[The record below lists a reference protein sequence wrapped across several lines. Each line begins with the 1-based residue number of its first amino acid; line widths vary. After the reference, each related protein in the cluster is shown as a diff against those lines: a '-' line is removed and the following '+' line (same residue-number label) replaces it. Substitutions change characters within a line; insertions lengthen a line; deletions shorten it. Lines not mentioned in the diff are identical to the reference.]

1 MDLIFLGT
9 GAAWGLPELNCHCM
23 ICGEMRRSGER
34 RQRTAFLLSG
44 ETNMLV
50 DCGPDIAS
58 QLSRHQI
65 DRLDAVLITHEH
77 GDHYMGL
84 DELFS
89 YKRTRAKGEFEPIG
103 VYMTEETWEVVRDR
117 FRYLVE
123 MGVIGVQGIEPRKA
137 YTLGEYEFIPFKT
150 NHGPFA
156 SGSVGFIIKTR
167 PQNGTG
173 IRLVYTSD
181 FMELPEPHPD
191 LIHPDY
197 LIIQSFW
204 LNEPVENRP
213 YHMSFQRAL
222 EFIELW
228 QPKVETFLVHMGD
241 GEEVPGDPTNKMA
254 KKYRSIDPLRSP
266 RSADPYPVPLNQ
278 EQWQK
283 TVDQIIIDRGLHFKI
298 TVAYDDLRVQ
308 L

>member
-9 GAAWGLPELNCHCM
+9 GAAWGLPELNCDCM
-23 ICGEMRRSGER
+23 VCREMRRKGER
-34 RQRTAFLLSG
+34 RQRTAILLSG
-44 ETNMLV
+44 RTNLLL

-89 YKRTRAKGEFEPIG
+89 YKRTSPKGAFRPIRTY
-103 VYMTEETWEVVRDR
+103 VTKKSWEVVRDR
-117 FRYLVE
+117 FAYLQE
-123 MGVIGVQGIEPRKA
+123 LGVIRVHGIEPGNS
-137 YTLGEYEFIPFKT
+137 YSFEEYRFVPFKT
-150 NHGPFA
+150 NHGPF
-156 SGSVGFIIKTR
+156 SQGSVGYVIKTSGR
-167 PQNGTG
+167 SGKD

-181 FMELPEPHPD
+181 FVDLPESHPD
-191 LIHPDY
+191 LIYPEY

-222 EFIELW
+222 DFIELW
-228 QPKVETFLVHMGD
+228 RPKVETFLVHMGD
-241 GEEVPGDPTNKMA
+241 GEMIPGDRANRMA
-254 KKYRSIDPLRSP
+254 KKYEPADPLRSP
-266 RSADPYPVPLNQ
+266 NDGGPYPVPLNQ
-278 EQWQK
+278 EEWQN
-283 TVDQIIIDRGLHFKI
+283 TVNRIIADRDLPFKI
-298 TVAYDDLRVQ
+298 TVAHDDLRVQ

>member
-9 GAAWGLPELNCHCM
+9 GAAWGLPELNCSCM
-23 ICGEMRRSGER
+23 ICREMRRKGER

-44 ETNMLV
+44 KTNLLV

-89 YKRTRAKGEFEPIG
+89 YKRTRAKGEFDPIR
-103 VYMTEETWEVVRDR
+103 VYVTQKSWEVVRDR
-117 FRYLVE
+117 FSYLE
-123 MGVIGVQGIEPRKA
+123 KMGVIKVQYIEPGNTYA
-137 YTLGEYEFIPFKT
+137 FGEFAFVPFKT

-156 SGSVGFIIKTR
+156 LGSVGFIIKTR
-167 PQNGTG
+167 SQRTNEV
-173 IRLVYTSD
+173 RLVYTSD
-181 FMELPEPHPD
+181 FEDLPESHPD
-191 LIHPDY
+191 LMGPDY

-204 LNEPVENRP
+204 LNEPIENRP
-213 YHMSFQRAL
+213 HHMSFQRAL
-222 EFIELW
+222 QYIELW
-228 QPKVETFLVHMGD
+228 QPKLETFLVHMGD
-241 GEEVPGDPTNKMA
+241 GEMVPGDPANSMA
-254 KKYRSIDPLRSP
+254 KKFESADPLRHPKSG
-266 RSADPYPVPLNQ
+266 DPYPVPLNQ
-278 EQWQK
+278 EQWQE
-283 TVDQIIIDRGLHFKI
+283 TIDQIVLDRHLAFKI
-298 TVAYDDLRVQ
+298 TVTYDDLRVQ

>member
-9 GAAWGLPELNCHCM
+9 GAAWSLPELNCDCV
-23 ICGEMRRSGER
+23 ICREMRRNGER

-44 ETNMLV
+44 KTNLLV

-89 YKRTRAKGEFEPIG
+89 YKRTRARGEFEPTV
-103 VYMTEETWEVVRDR
+103 VYMTQKSWEVVRDR
-117 FRYLVE
+117 FGYLEE
-123 MGVIGVQGIEPRKA
+123 MGVIKVQEIEPGSA
-137 YTLGEYEFIPFKT
+137 YAFGEFAFVPFKT

-156 SGSVGFIIKTR
+156 LGSVGFIIRTR
-167 PQNGTG
+167 SRGSREV
-173 IRLVYTSD
+173 RLVYTSD
-181 FMELPEPHPD
+181 FEDLPETHPD

-204 LNEPVENRP
+204 LNEPIVNRP
-213 YHMSFQRAL
+213 HHMSFQGAL
-222 EFIELW
+222 KFIEQWKPEL
-228 QPKVETFLVHMGD
+228 ETFLVHMGD
-241 GEEVPGDPTNKMA
+241 GDMVPGDPANRML
-254 KKYRSIDPLRSP
+254 KKYKPADPLRNPKSG
-266 RSADPYPVPLNQ
+266 DPYPVPLNQ

-283 TVDQIIIDRGLHFKI
+283 TIDQISADRHLPFKI
-298 TVAYDDLRVQ
+298 TVAHDDLRIQ

>member
-23 ICGEMRRSGER
+23 ICREMRRYGER

-44 ETNMLV
+44 ETHMLV

-103 VYMTEETWEVVRDR
+103 VYMTEKSWEVVRDR
-117 FRYLVE
+117 FRYLEE
-123 MGVIGVQGIEPRKA
+123 MGVIRWQGIDPGKT
-137 YTLGEYEFIPFKT
+137 YTLEEYEFTPFKT

-156 SGSVGFIIKTR
+156 LGSVGFIIR
-167 PQNGTG
+167 VRTG
-173 IRLVYTSD
+173 DGVGPRLVYTSD
-181 FMELPEPHPD
+181 FIDLPGPQPD

-204 LNEPVENRP
+204 LNEPAENRP

-228 QPKVETFLVHMGD
+228 KPGVETFLVHMGD
-241 GEEVPGDPTNKMA
+241 GEEVPGDPANTMA
-254 KKYRSIDPLRSP
+254 KKYRSADPLTYP
-266 RSADPYPVPLNQ
+266 ESAEPYPVPLNQ
-278 EQWQK
+278 EQWQR
-283 TVDQIIIDRGLHFKI
+283 TVDQIIMDRGLPFKI
-298 TVAYDDLRVQ
+298 TVAHDDLRVQ

>member
-9 GAAWGLPELNCHCM
+9 GAAWSLPELNCDCM
-23 ICGEMRRSGER
+23 ICREMRRNGEK

-44 ETNMLV
+44 RTNILV

-89 YKRTRAKGEFEPIG
+89 YKRTRAKGEFEPIR
-103 VYMTEETWEVVRDR
+103 VYMTQKSWEVVRDR
-117 FRYLVE
+117 FAYLEE
-123 MGVIGVQGIEPRKA
+123 MGVIKVQEIEPGSA
-137 YTLGEYEFIPFKT
+137 YAFGEFAFVPFKT

-156 SGSVGFIIKTR
+156 LGSVGFIIKAKPR
-167 PQNGTG
+167 GSG
-173 IRLVYTSD
+173 GVRLVYTSD
-181 FMELPEPHPD
+181 FEDLPETHPD

-204 LNEPVENRP
+204 LNEPIENRP
-213 YHMSFQRAL
+213 HHMSFQGAL
-222 EFIELW
+222 KFIERW
-228 QPKVETFLVHMGD
+228 KPKLETFLVHMGD
-241 GEEVPGDPTNKMA
+241 GEMVPGDPANRMA
-254 KKYRSIDPLRSP
+254 KKYK
-266 RSADPYPVPLNQ
+266 SADPLKHPKSGDLYPVPLNQ

-283 TVDQIIIDRGLHFKI
+283 TIDQISVDRHLAFKI

>member
-1 MDLIFLGT
+1 MDLVFLGT

-23 ICGEMRRSGER
+23 ICREMQRDGER

-44 ETNMLV
+44 ETNILV
-50 DCGPDIAS
+50 DCGPDIAA
-58 QLSRHQI
+58 QLSRHRI

-89 YKRTRAKGEFEPIG
+89 YKRTRARGDFEPIG
-103 VYMTEETWEVVRDR
+103 VYMTEKSWEVISDR
-117 FRYLVE
+117 FRYLEE
-123 MGVIGVQGIEPRKA
+123 MGVIGVQGIEPGKA
-137 YTLGEYEFIPFKT
+137 YTLEEYEIIPFRT

-156 SGSVGFIIKTR
+156 LGSVGFIIKSR
-167 PQNGTG
+167 PRKGRE

-181 FMELPEPHPD
+181 FMGLPEPHPD
-191 LIHPDY
+191 LMHPDY

-222 EFIELW
+222 EFIQLW
-228 QPKVETFLVHMGD
+228 QPKGVTFLVHMGD
-241 GEEVPGDPTNKMA
+241 GEEVPGDPANKMA
-254 KKYRSIDPLRSP
+254 KKYTSVDPLRSP
-266 RSADPYPVPLNQ
+266 ESADPYPVPLNQ
-278 EQWQK
+278 EQWQR
-283 TVDQIIIDRGLHFKI
+283 TVDQIIIDRDLPFKI
-298 TVAYDDLRVQ
+298 TVAFDDLRVQ

>member
-9 GAAWGLPELNCHCM
+9 GAAWSLPELNCDCM
-23 ICGEMRRSGER
+23 ICREMRRNGEK

-44 ETNMLV
+44 KTNILV

-89 YKRTRAKGEFEPIG
+89 YKRTRAKGEFEPIR
-103 VYMTEETWEVVRDR
+103 VYMTQKSWEVVRDR
-117 FRYLVE
+117 FAYLEE
-123 MGVIGVQGIEPRKA
+123 MGVIKVQEIEPGSTYA
-137 YTLGEYEFIPFKT
+137 FGEFAFVPFKT

-156 SGSVGFIIKTR
+156 LGSVGFIIKAKPR
-167 PQNGTG
+167 GSG
-173 IRLVYTSD
+173 GVRLVYTSD
-181 FMELPEPHPD
+181 FEDLPETHPD

-204 LNEPVENRP
+204 LNEPIENRP
-213 YHMSFQRAL
+213 HHMSFQRAIKFV
-222 EFIELW
+222 ERW
-228 QPKVETFLVHMGD
+228 KPKSETFLVHMGD
-241 GEEVPGDPTNKMA
+241 GDMVKGDPTNRMA
-254 KKYRSIDPLRSP
+254 KKYKSADPLRHPNSGE
-266 RSADPYPVPLNQ
+266 PYPVPLNQ

-283 TVDQIIIDRGLHFKI
+283 TIDQISADRQLPFKI
-298 TVAYDDLRVQ
+298 TVAYDDLRIQ

>member
-9 GAAWGLPELNCHCM
+9 GAAWSLPELNCDCM
-23 ICGEMRRSGER
+23 ICREMRRNGES

-44 ETNMLV
+44 KTNLLV

-84 DELFS
+84 DELFA
-89 YKRTRAKGEFEPIG
+89 YKRTCAKGEFEPIR
-103 VYMTEETWEVVRDR
+103 VYMTRKSWEVIRDR
-117 FRYLVE
+117 FGYLEE
-123 MGVIGVQGIEPRKA
+123 MGVIKVQEIEPGSA
-137 YTLGEYEFIPFKT
+137 YAFGEFAFVPFKT
-150 NHGPFA
+150 NHGAFA
-156 SGSVGFIIKTR
+156 LGSVGFIIKIR
-167 PQNGTG
+167 PRGSREV
-173 IRLVYTSD
+173 RLVYTSD
-181 FMELPEPHPD
+181 FEDLPEIHPD

-204 LNEPVENRP
+204 LNEPIVNRP
-213 YHMSFQRAL
+213 HHMSFQRAL
-222 EFIELW
+222 KFIEHW
-228 QPKVETFLVHMGD
+228 KPEKETFLVHMGD
-241 GEEVPGDPTNKMA
+241 GEMVPGDPANRMA
-254 KKYRSIDPLRSP
+254 KKSKAADPLKTP
-266 RSADPYPVPLNQ
+266 KNGVPYPVPLNQ

-283 TVDQIIIDRGLHFKI
+283 TIDQIRIDRQLPFKI
-298 TVAYDDLRVQ
+298 TVAHDDLRIQ

>member
-9 GAAWGLPELNCHCM
+9 GAAWSLPELNCDCM
-23 ICGEMRRSGER
+23 ICREMRRNGER

-44 ETNMLV
+44 KTNILV

-58 QLSRHQI
+58 QLSRNQI

-89 YKRTRAKGEFEPIG
+89 YKRTRAKGEFEPIE
-103 VYMTEETWEVVRDR
+103 VFMTQKSWEVVRDR
-117 FRYLVE
+117 FAYLVE
-123 MGVIGVQGIEPRKA
+123 MDVIRVHEIEPGRA
-137 YTLGEYEFIPFKT
+137 YAFGEFSFVPFKT

-156 SGSVGFIIKTR
+156 LGSVGFIIRAKPR
-167 PQNGTG
+167 GKG
-173 IRLVYTSD
+173 EVRLVYTSD
-181 FMELPEPHPD
+181 FEDLPESHPD

-197 LIIQSFW
+197 LVIQSFW
-204 LNEPVENRP
+204 LNEPIENRP
-213 YHMSFQRAL
+213 HHMSFQRAL
-222 EFIELW
+222 EFIKRW
-228 QPKVETFLVHMGD
+228 QPTLETFLVHMGD
-241 GEEVPGDPTNKMA
+241 GEMVPGDPANRMA
-254 KKYRSIDPLRSP
+254 KKYKSADPLIHPNSGE
-266 RSADPYPVPLNQ
+266 PYPVPLNQ

-283 TVDQIIIDRGLHFKI
+283 TVDQISVDRHLPSKI
-298 TVAYDDLRVQ
+298 TVAYDDLRVH

>member
-9 GAAWGLPELNCHCM
+9 GAAWSLPELNCDCV
-23 ICGEMRRSGER
+23 ICREMRRNGER
-34 RQRTAFLLSG
+34 RQRTAFHLSG
-44 ETNMLV
+44 KTNLLV

-89 YKRTRAKGEFEPIG
+89 YKRTRARGEFEPTE
-103 VYMTEETWEVVRDR
+103 VYMTQKSWEVVRDR
-117 FRYLVE
+117 FGYLEE
-123 MGVIGVQGIEPRKA
+123 MGVIKVQEIEPGSA
-137 YTLGEYEFIPFKT
+137 YAFGEFAFVPFKT

-156 SGSVGFIIKTR
+156 LGSVGFIIRTR
-167 PQNGTG
+167 SRGSREV
-173 IRLVYTSD
+173 RLVYTSD
-181 FMELPEPHPD
+181 FEDLPETHPD

-204 LNEPVENRP
+204 LNEPIVNRP
-213 YHMSFQRAL
+213 HHMSFQGAL
-222 EFIELW
+222 KFIEQWKPEL
-228 QPKVETFLVHMGD
+228 ETFLVHMGD
-241 GEEVPGDPTNKMA
+241 GDMVPGDPANRML
-254 KKYRSIDPLRSP
+254 KKYKPADPMRNPKSG
-266 RSADPYPVPLNQ
+266 DPYPVPLNQ

-283 TVDQIIIDRGLHFKI
+283 TIDQISADRHLPFKI
-298 TVAYDDLRVQ
+298 TVAHDDLRIQ